1 MLDVAGGLAGAP
13 ARGGVREQLA
23 GGGGAELRGARSGA
37 AGGGA
42 CRVAADAWRAM
53 LHQAAGRDL
62 SRFFHG
68 FDWIFPGE
76 ALNPVFRHA
85 RFPEYITA
93 FSFSMLEREAELE
106 SGRAER
112 AREGVA
118 GERPGVLWLL
128 AAAGIGNL
136 RPRRHGPFTVTAC
149 PSPDAPAPALPSKA
163 RRSPNVN
170 VDPALRA
177 CQRPVSESDAG
188 LAGEHGAELLL
199 EQLDPDR
206 RSVRGVTRT
215 RTRQRETSGLG

>member
-136 RPRRHGPFTVTAC
+136 RPRRHGPFTLTQRPRPRSAEQGAPQPERQRRPC
-149 PSPDAPAPALPSKA
+149 PAPFGPA
-163 RRSPNVN
+163 RGRCPTLGWQASMARSSC
-170 VDPALRA
+170 L
-177 CQRPVSESDAG
+177 SS
-188 LAGEHGAELLL
+188 L
-199 EQLDPDR
+199 
-206 RSVRGVTRT
+206 TRT
-215 RTRQRETSGLG
+215 AGRCAA